1 MEKNSI
7 TRDRVVDNDRTFKE
21 YSCQIC
27 QNLLWKPNSC
37 SSCHRI
43 LCEKCMQKWFE
54 NPLNRNSCPFC
65 SKLSEYKPC
74 SFLAQLMLSH
84 LRIRCRNE
92 KLGCKQILPY
102 KQLEHHETANC
113 QYLSEQC
120 VRCNQLILRSK
131 LVDHQQRS
139 EQCISC
145 PIKCTICKNSF
156 EGIDFQEH
164 FTECYQQKI
173 DQLNTNI
180 YCDSNMGRDIPD
192 NEQIAPNSS
201 LIYLEKSYDNIELV
215 FENLSPIRLYYSFIP
230 THSAITLIVF
240 IYYDLAFL
248 IVSPDI

>member
-1 MEKNSI
+1 MENNSI
-7 TRDRVVDNDRTFKE
+7 TRDRFADNDRIFKE
-21 YSCQIC
+21 FSCQIC
-27 QNLLWKPNSC
+27 QNLLWKPHSC

-54 NPLNRNSCPFC
+54 NPMNRNTCPFC
-65 SKLSEYKPC
+65 SKPSEYKPC
-74 SFLAQLMLSH
+74 TIITQHTFSYLS
-84 LRIRCRNE
+84 IRCRNE

-120 VRCNQLILRSK
+120 MKCNQLILRSK
-131 LVDHQQRS
+131 LVEHQQRS

-156 EGIDFQEH
+156 EDIDFQEH

-180 YCDSNMGRDIPD
+180 YFDRNMERHIRD
-192 NEQIAPNSS
+192 NERITPNST
-201 LIYLEKSYDNIELV
+201 LIYFEK
-215 FENLSPIRLYYSFIP
+215 FF
-230 THSAITLIVF
+230 
-240 IYYDLAFL
+240 
-248 IVSPDI
+248 